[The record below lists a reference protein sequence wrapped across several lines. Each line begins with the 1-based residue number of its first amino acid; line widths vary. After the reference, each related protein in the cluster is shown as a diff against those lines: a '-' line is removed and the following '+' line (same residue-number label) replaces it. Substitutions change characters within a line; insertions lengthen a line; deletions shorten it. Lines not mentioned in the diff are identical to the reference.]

1 MYEIDDRIPAVLLGA
16 CPTFRP
22 DPDCPWCTCTVCGWL
37 ENDHDAPLA
46 PVIELRVETVLRR
59 AS

>member
-16 CPTFRP
+16 CPTFSP
-22 DPDCPWCTCTVCGWL
+22 APDCPWCSCTVCGWL
-37 ENDHDAPLA
+37 EADHDANA
-46 PVIELRVETVLRR
+46 PAIELPVAPPLRQ